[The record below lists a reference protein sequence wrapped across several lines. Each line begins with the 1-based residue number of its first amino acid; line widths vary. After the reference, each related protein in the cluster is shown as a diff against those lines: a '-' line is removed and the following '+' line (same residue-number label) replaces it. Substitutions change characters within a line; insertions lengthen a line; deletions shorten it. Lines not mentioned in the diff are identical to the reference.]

1 MHGSR
6 AFSITGGGGV
16 IIIVLFLGT
25 NVSRYRQCWFT
36 LLPESWFSILSTT
49 MALAYHLFY
58 AFYLLKPTPLQK
70 GVIILAK
77 PIRRQLLCR

>member
-1 MHGSR
+1 MHRSQ
-6 AFSITGGGGV
+6 AFSITGGGV

-25 NVSRYRQCWFT
+25 NVSRYRQCWLT

-49 MALAYHLFY
+49 MALAYHLFC

-70 GVIILAK
+70 GVIILAR